1 MRSLLLASAFSIAG
15 AGRARRRHL
24 KLTFDGAAGYDVTID
39 TVRLVFE
46 TQDAP
51 VPAPAAIGVFAV
63 GLAGLALVRR
73 RRFS

>member
-39 TVRLVFE
+39 TVRLVF
-46 TQDAP
+46 
-51 VPAPAAIGVFAV
+51 
-63 GLAGLALVRR
+63 
-73 RRFS
+73 